1 MRYGFAVVVVIFA
14 AVGGHFFGQYLRSK
28 PLPPAIVLETGSA
41 LGALRIEEK
50 QTRTLV
56 LRNRLKEEVNISRF
70 FGDCQC
76 VSFEPSSCTIPAG
89 GQVEIA
95 MEVLPSETTTRND
108 RLELMVG
115 VEAEA
120 AQRGP
125 FQISWPLTAKLIR
138 EVEWEAIQYTLGEVA
153 EAERDTVK
161 GTLRFS
167 ANEPIESMD
176 VHSSDEAFHASV
188 VRDGQKGHLEIV
200 PGKPRE
206 GSAHAKLFVE
216 VRLQG
221 QTQPR
226 KYRIGVQ
233 AYFLPEVELM
243 PERLLSGIRDV
254 GEMVEEEVRITS
266 RSGEALAV
274 PRIVNTHPGVT
285 VEQLESTI
293 GTEPR
298 YRVRYR
304 IEQAGYRE
312 QTLWFEVQ
320 RPGRPVQRLP
330 LTVHTIGREMSP
342 EQGAKP

>member
-115 VEAEA
+115 VE
-120 AQRGP
+120 
-125 FQISWPLTAKLIR
+125 T
-138 EVEWEAIQYTLGEVA
+138 
-153 EAERDTVK
+153 
-161 GTLRFS
+161 
-167 ANEPIESMD
+167 
-176 VHSSDEAFHASV
+176 
-188 VRDGQKGHLEIV
+188 
-200 PGKPRE
+200 
-206 GSAHAKLFVE
+206 
-216 VRLQG
+216 
-221 QTQPR
+221 
-226 KYRIGVQ
+226 
-233 AYFLPEVELM
+233 
-243 PERLLSGIRDV
+243 
-254 GEMVEEEVRITS
+254 VEEEVRITS
-266 RSGEALAV
+266 RSGDTLSV
-274 PRIVNTHPGVT
+274 PRIVNAHPGVT
-285 VEQLESTI
+285 VERLESTT

>member
-1 MRYGFAVVVVIFA
+1 MLAVIAA
-14 AVGGHFFGQYLRSK
+14 AVGGHFFGQSFRPKS
-28 PLPPAIVLETGSA
+28 LPPALELVQPDSVLGE
-41 LGALRIEEK
+41 LRTEEK

-56 LRNRLKEEVNISRF
+56 LRNRLKEDVSVARF
-70 FGDCQC
+70 FGDCRC
-76 VSFEPSSCTIPAG
+76 VSFQPASCTIPAE
-89 GQVEIA
+89 GQVEIV
-95 MEVLPSETTTRND
+95 MEVVPSDPAGKND
-108 RLELMVG
+108 RLELKIG

-120 AQRGP
+120 SERGP
-125 FQISWPLTAKLIR
+125 FQVSWAMTGKLIR
-138 EVEWEAIQYTLGEVA
+138 EVEWEATQYTLGEVA
-153 EAERDTVK
+153 ESERDMVK

-167 ANEPIESMD
+167 ANEPIESME
-176 VHSSDEAFHASV
+176 VHSSDEAFHASI

-206 GSAHAKLFVE
+206 GLVHANLFVE

-221 QTQPR
+221 RTQPR

-254 GEMVEEEVRITS
+254 GEMVEEEVCITS
-266 RSGEALAV
+266 RSGEVLAV
-274 PRIVNTHPGVT
+274 PRIENANPGVT
-285 VEQLESTI
+285 VERLESTTGI
-293 GTEPR
+293 EPR

-304 IEQAGYRE
+304 IEQPGYRE

-330 LTVHTIGREMSP
+330 LTVHTIGRETSP